1 MKAIDSLKPREQVPE
16 KFKWQ
21 LHDLFATEADFLA
34 AIEDN
39 RKQADHFERKYK
51 NRLNNIPT
59 IIEALEI
66 YSDNKQISDWIE
78 EYAVLHSDTDITNL
92 QNLERSRLAE
102 SALSEIGAQ
111 LSFFKSEILSHP
123 EEVLQEIGRK
133 APKYKPYIRRLL
145 LEKQEQL
152 PFDIEE
158 HLAELA
164 PVLNQPL
171 QIFEQIRSN
180 DLDFGTFKVRG
191 EEYPLSFVLYE
202 EYYMYHPDT
211 EIRRASYE
219 QFSKVL
225 KRHQNGMAAVYYTQ
239 VKKEKIISEARGYD
253 SVFDYLLVDQEVT
266 REMYDRQIDTIM
278 EDFAPVMRKY
288 ITHLKEENELDV
300 MHYADLKM
308 DLDPG
313 VDKTVNIAQGRDYI
327 EGAIQPLGQEYVDSI
342 MQAFSDKWIDFSRNK
357 GKRTG
362 ASCTAPYGKHPYII
376 LSWADRLDTV
386 YTLIHELG
394 HAGQAIFTEKQE
406 PISSVQPSL
415 YITEAYSTFNELLLT
430 DYLISQTKNKRD
442 ERAVWSTMISKTYF
456 HNFVTHLL
464 EASYQR
470 EVYRLVDEGKGFS
483 AYDLNRIKRGVLE
496 EFWQDTVELEEGSEL
511 TWMRQRHYYRGLY
524 PFTYSA
530 GLTIATQAFLNYK
543 ENGREVIDQWLDFL
557 SLGSSLAP
565 VDAAGVVGLDMTSHE
580 PLNRTIKYLDQVI
593 DHIIDLSNELKKD

>member
-1 MKAIDSLKPREQVPE
+1 MKAIDSLKPREQVSE

-21 LHDLFATEADFLA
+21 LDDIFASEADFLA
-34 AIEDN
+34 AVEDN
-39 RKQADHFERKYK
+39 RKQANLFERKYK
-51 NRLNNIPT
+51 NQLIDIST

-66 YSDNKQISDWIE
+66 YNDNKQISDWIE
-78 EYAVLHSDTDITNL
+78 EYAVLHSDTDMTNP

-102 SALSEIGAQ
+102 SALSEIGAK

-123 EEVLQEIGRK
+123 KEVLVEIGK
-133 APKYKPYIRRLL
+133 KVPKYKPYIRRLL
-145 LEKQEQL
+145 LEKKEQL

-202 EYYMYHPDT
+202 EYYMYHSDA
-211 EIRRASYE
+211 EIRRASYN

-225 KRHQNGMAAVYYTQ
+225 QRHQNGMAAVYYTQ

-266 REMYDRQIDTIM
+266 REMYDQQIDTIM
-278 EDFAPVMRKY
+278 EDFAPIMRKY
-288 ITHLKEENELDV
+288 ITHLKEENNLDV
-300 MHYADLKM
+300 MYYADLKM
-308 DLDPG
+308 GLDPEI
-313 VDKTVNIAQGRDYI
+313 DKTVDIAQGRDYI
-327 EGAIQPLGQEYVDSI
+327 EGAIQPLGQEYVGSI
-342 MQAFSDKWIDFSRNK
+342 MQAFDNKWIDFSRNK

-362 ASCTAPYGKHPYII
+362 ASCTSPYGKHPYII

-394 HAGQAIFTEKQE
+394 HAGQAIFTEKKE
-406 PISSVQPSL
+406 PISSIQPSL

-430 DYLISQTKNKRD
+430 DYLISQTKNKRE
-442 ERAVWSTMISKTYF
+442 ERSIWSTMISKTYF

-470 EVYRLVDEGKGFS
+470 EIYRLIDEGKGFS
-483 AYDLNRIKRGVLE
+483 AYDLNRLKREVLE
-496 EFWQDTVELEEGSEL
+496 EFWQDTVELEEGAEL

-530 GLTIATQAFLNYK
+530 GLTISTQAFLNYK
-543 ENGREVIDQWLDFL
+543 ENGQEVMDQWLEFL
-557 SLGSSLAP
+557 VLGSSLAP
-565 VDAAGVVGLDMTSHE
+565 VDATQILGLDMTSNE
-580 PLNRTIKYLDQVI
+580 PLNRTIDYLDQVVN
-593 DHIIDLSNELKKD
+593 HIIELSSDLKNS

>member
-1 MKAIDSLKPREQVPE
+1 MKAIDSLKPREQVSE

-21 LHDLFATEADFLA
+21 LDDIFASEADFLA
-34 AIEDN
+34 AVEDN
-39 RKQADHFERKYK
+39 RKQANLFERKYK
-51 NRLNNIPT
+51 NQLIDIST

-66 YSDNKQISDWIE
+66 YNDNKQISDWIE
-78 EYAVLHSDTDITNL
+78 EYAVLHSDTDMTNP

-102 SALSEIGAQ
+102 SALSEIGAK

-123 EEVLQEIGRK
+123 KEVLVEIGK
-133 APKYKPYIRRLL
+133 KVPKYKPYIRRLL
-145 LEKQEQL
+145 LEKKEQL

-202 EYYMYHPDT
+202 EYYMYHSDA
-211 EIRRASYE
+211 EIRRASYN

-225 KRHQNGMAAVYYTQ
+225 QRHQNGMAAVYYTQ

-278 EDFAPVMRKY
+278 EDFAPIMRKY
-288 ITHLKEENELDV
+288 ITHLKEENNLDV
-300 MHYADLKM
+300 MYYADLKM
-308 DLDPG
+308 GLDPEI
-313 VDKTVNIAQGRDYI
+313 DKTVDIAQGRDYI
-327 EGAIQPLGQEYVDSI
+327 EGAIQPLGQEYVGSI
-342 MQAFSDKWIDFSRNK
+342 MQAFDNKWIDFSRNK

-362 ASCTAPYGKHPYII
+362 ASCTSPYGKHPYII

-394 HAGQAIFTEKQE
+394 HAGQAIFTEKKE
-406 PISSVQPSL
+406 PISSIQPSL

-430 DYLISQTKNKRD
+430 DYLISQAKNKRE
-442 ERAVWSTMISKTYF
+442 ERSIWSTMISKTYF

-470 EVYRLVDEGKGFS
+470 EIYRLIDEGKGFS
-483 AYDLNRIKRGVLE
+483 AYDLNRLKREVLE
-496 EFWQDTVELEEGSEL
+496 EFWQDTVELEEGAEL

-530 GLTIATQAFLNYK
+530 GLTISTQAFLNYK
-543 ENGREVIDQWLDFL
+543 ENGQEVMDQWLEFL
-557 SLGSSLAP
+557 VLGSSLAP
-565 VDAAGVVGLDMTSHE
+565 VDATQVLGLDMTRNE
-580 PLNRTIKYLDQVI
+580 PLNRTISYLDQVV
-593 DHIIDLSNELKKD
+593 DHIIELSSDLKNS

>member
-1 MKAIDSLKPREQVPE
+1 MKAIDSLKPREQVSE

-21 LHDLFATEADFLA
+21 LQDLFASEADFLA
-34 AIEDN
+34 AVEDN

-51 NRLNNIPT
+51 NQLDDIST
-59 IIEALEI
+59 IIEALEV
-66 YSDNKQISDWIE
+66 YNDNKKIADWIK
-78 EYAVLHSDTDITNL
+78 EYAVLHSDTDITNPR
-92 QNLERSRLAE
+92 NLERSRLAE
-102 SALSEIGAQ
+102 SVLSEIGAK
-111 LSFFKSEILSHP
+111 LSFFKSEILAHP
-123 EEVLQEIGRK
+123 EEALAEIGQK

-152 PFDIEE
+152 PFEIEE

-202 EYYMYHPDT
+202 EYYMYHSDT
-211 EIRRASYE
+211 EIRRASYD

-225 KRHQNGMAAVYYTQ
+225 QRHQNGMAAVYYTQ
-239 VKKEKIISEARGYD
+239 VKKEKIISEARGYK

-278 EDFAPVMRKY
+278 KDFAPIMRKY
-288 ITHLKEENELDV
+288 ITHLKEENDLDV
-300 MHYADLKM
+300 MYYADLKM
-308 DLDPG
+308 DLDAKI
-313 VDKTVNIAQGRDYI
+313 DKTVDIDQGRDYI
-327 EGAIQPLGQEYVDSI
+327 EGAIQPLGPDYVATI
-342 MQAFSDKWIDFSRNK
+342 MQAFNERWIDFSRNK

-362 ASCTAPYGKHPYII
+362 ASCTSPYGKHPYII

-394 HAGQAIFTEKQE
+394 HAGQALFTEKKE

-430 DYLISQTKNKRD
+430 DHMISQTENKRE

-464 EASYQR
+464 EAGYQR
-470 EVYRLVDEGKGFS
+470 EVYRLVDKKKGFS
-483 AYDLNRIKRGVLE
+483 ASDLNRLKREVLE
-496 EFWQDTVELEEGSEL
+496 EFWQDTVELEEGAEL

-530 GLTIATQAFLNYK
+530 GLTISTQAFLNYK
-543 ENGREVIDQWLDFL
+543 ENGQEAIDQWLEFL
-557 SLGSSLAP
+557 SLGSSLPP
-565 VDAAGVVGLDMTSHE
+565 VDAARVLGLDMTGNE
-580 PLNRTIKYLDQVI
+580 PLIQTIKYLDQVV
-593 DHIIDLSNELKKD
+593 DHIIKLSNSLKND

>member
-1 MKAIDSLKPREQVPE
+1 MKAIDSLKPREQVSE

-21 LHDLFATEADFLA
+21 LDDIFASEADFLA
-34 AIEDN
+34 AVEDN
-39 RKQADHFERKYK
+39 RKQANLFERKYK
-51 NRLNNIPT
+51 NQLIDIST

-66 YSDNKQISDWIE
+66 YNDNKQISDWIE
-78 EYAVLHSDTDITNL
+78 EYAVLHSDTDMTNP

-102 SALSEIGAQ
+102 SALSEIGAK

-123 EEVLQEIGRK
+123 KEVLVEIGK
-133 APKYKPYIRRLL
+133 KVPKYKPYIRRLL
-145 LEKQEQL
+145 LEKKEQL

-202 EYYMYHPDT
+202 EYYMYHSDA
-211 EIRRASYE
+211 EIRRASYN

-225 KRHQNGMAAVYYTQ
+225 QRHQNGMAAVYYTQ

-266 REMYDRQIDTIM
+266 REMYDQQIDTIM
-278 EDFAPVMRKY
+278 EDFAPIMRKY
-288 ITHLKEENELDV
+288 ITHLKEENNLDV
-300 MHYADLKM
+300 MYYADLKM
-308 DLDPG
+308 GLDPEI
-313 VDKTVNIAQGRDYI
+313 DKTVDIAQGRDYI
-327 EGAIQPLGQEYVDSI
+327 EGAIQPLGQEYVGSI
-342 MQAFSDKWIDFSRNK
+342 MQAFDNKWIDFSRNK

-362 ASCTAPYGKHPYII
+362 ASCTSPYGKHPYII

-394 HAGQAIFTEKQE
+394 HAGQAIFTEKKE
-406 PISSVQPSL
+406 PISSIQPSL

-430 DYLISQTKNKRD
+430 DYLISQTKNKRE
-442 ERAVWSTMISKTYF
+442 ERSIWSTMISKTYF

-470 EVYRLVDEGKGFS
+470 EIYRLIDERKGFS
-483 AYDLNRIKRGVLE
+483 AYDLNRLKREVLE
-496 EFWQDTVELEEGSEL
+496 EFWQDTVELEEGAEL

-530 GLTIATQAFLNYK
+530 GLTISTQAFLNYK
-543 ENGREVIDQWLDFL
+543 ENGQEVMDQWLEFL
-557 SLGSSLAP
+557 VLGSSLAP
-565 VDAAGVVGLDMTSHE
+565 VDATQILGLDMTSNE
-580 PLNRTIKYLDQVI
+580 PLNRTIDYLDQVVN
-593 DHIIDLSNELKKD
+593 HIIELSSDLKNS